1 MALDGSNWQDVDLF
15 DFQTAIEVRILVST
29 YVHMYTHTYCTY
41 ICTVYVH
48 TCIYVRMYSIDVFS
62 LSTIGE
68 MWTRLTSRQPLKKDA
83 CTYVHVYIHTA
94 SSH

>member
-29 YVHMYTHTYCTY
+29 YVHMYTRTY
-41 ICTVYVH
+41 VLYVH
-48 TCIYVRMYSIDVFS
+48 MYSIDVFS

-83 CTYVHVYIHTA
+83 CMYVHVYIHTA